1 MTTKEFARQFGVS
14 VSEMCEI
21 TGYTRQGLYL
31 IINGKAGNSN
41 KKKIAWNSLRTYA
54 AHQFEIE
61 LKRTTLNFENRL
73 KLVEIYFKEN
83 KDEW

>member
-41 KKKIAWNSLRTYA
+41 KKKIAYNFLICR
-54 AHQFEIE
+54 
-61 LKRTTLNFENRL
+61 RLNDCSCTRSGT
-73 KLVEIYFKEN
+73 
-83 KDEW
+83 

>member
-31 IINGKAGNSN
+31 IINGKSGNSN
-41 KKKIAWNSLRTYA
+41 KKKIAWNRLRTYA

-61 LKRTTLNFENRL
+61 LMRTTSNFENRL